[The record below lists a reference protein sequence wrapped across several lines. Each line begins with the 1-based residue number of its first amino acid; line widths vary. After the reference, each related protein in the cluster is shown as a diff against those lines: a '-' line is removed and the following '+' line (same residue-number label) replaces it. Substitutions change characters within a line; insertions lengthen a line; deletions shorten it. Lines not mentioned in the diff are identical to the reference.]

1 VRLAGDDT
9 ATFETRPAAYGKELF
24 SVHMMLLADHGICI
38 MENANIE
45 PVGDAREGASG
56 SPLRVLAIV

>member
-24 SVHMMLLADHGICI
+24 SVHMMLLADQ
-38 MENANIE
+38 
-45 PVGDAREGASG
+45 
-56 SPLRVLAIV
+56 RVLAIV